1 VKILIHSY
9 DIDSLEGSG
18 TTLRT
23 IACYLEG
30 QGDTVLISRQA
41 RAPTEIKS
49 WSPDLIISHQWSTE
63 EASQWATIL
72 GVPFVMLIHGPG
84 QFEQFM
90 PQCDLVVFN
99 TQTQLD
105 LARAALG
112 NTPSAVLYPPVFRDD
127 YATDGA
133 GDCLTLIG
141 LAANK
146 GTDVFISLARSMSDE
161 KFLLVT
167 DDEIVS
173 PPTNLRVQSKTA
185 DVRTIYARTKLLL
198 MPSMYESYGRV
209 AIEAAMSGIP
219 TVASDLPGIREA
231 TANHAIFVKS
241 SEDWKISVTEALADL
256 EVHRQRAHALAH
268 LRDPSNDLAE
278 FRNRLLQLARSGRR
292 KPTLSLCMTV
302 ANEAPTLEKA
312 VRSVAPF
319 VDEIIIGVD
328 SKSMDETAEIAR
340 RLATKYFEF
349 DETSPPNFPRMRNR
363 ALDLV
368 ETDWAIV
375 LDGHEWIENTELIRP
390 GLETTAWS
398 IEIRMLC
405 DPDENG
411 VPALAFPFP
420 RVLRRHVRFVGA
432 PIHEEVFTP
441 LAKRDARLEIK
452 LWHQRPP
459 GLALTTRSQ
468 QKTGE
473 LERLREAWEDHN
485 DRRSLFYLANGLRE
499 AGRHGEAIAAYV
511 LYLQA
516 PNFAEE
522 GWQALLYLARC
533 YAILKEWTT
542 ARELFEQATAEC
554 PQRAEAL
561 VGLGYA
567 LLELGETEKAAERF
581 QRAASLP
588 EPLNCRLFVEVPL
601 YRWGAW
607 HGLALARDRLGDYWA
622 ALEAEEKARVG
633 GAGAWAT
640 RNIYFWFIK
649 AAREKGRDLAKAA
662 DSI

>member
-1 VKILIHSY
+1 M
-9 DIDSLEGSG
+9 
-18 TTLRT
+18 TR
-23 IACYLEG
+23 YLEG
-30 QGDTVLISRQA
+30 QGDTVLIARQV
-41 RAPTEIKS
+41 RQLPEIES
-49 WSPDLIISHQWSTE
+49 WSPDLIISQQWATD

-72 GVPFVMLIHGPG
+72 GVPFVALIHGPS
-84 QFEQFM
+84 QYEQFM

-127 YATDGA
+127 YATDGG

-141 LAANK
+141 LAAGK
-146 GTDVFISLARSMSDE
+146 GTDIFISLARSMSGE
-161 KFLLVT
+161 QFLLVT

-173 PPTNLRVQSKTA
+173 PPPNLLVHPKTP
-185 DVRTIYARTKLLL
+185 DIRMIYARTKLLL

-231 TANHAIFVKS
+231 TANHAIFVRN
-241 SEDWKISVTEALADL
+241 SEDWESSVAEALANL
-256 EVHRQRAHALAH
+256 ETLRQGARVLAQ
-268 LRDPSNDLAE
+268 LRNPSNDLAAL
-278 FRNRLLQLARSGRR
+278 RSRLHQLAMAGRR

-302 ANEAPTLEKA
+302 ANEAPTLEKS

-328 SKSMDETAEIAR
+328 GKSMDDTAEIAR
-340 RLATKYFEF
+340 RLATKYFEY
-349 DETSPPNFPRMRNR
+349 DESSPPDFPRMRNR
-363 ALDLV
+363 ALEMV

-375 LDGHEWIENTELIRP
+375 LDGHEWIENAQLIRP
-390 GLETTAWS
+390 ALETTAWS
-398 IEIRMLC
+398 VELRMLC

-411 VPALAFPFP
+411 VPALAFPYP
-420 RVLRRHVRFVGA
+420 KVLRRHVRFVGA

-441 LAKRDARLEIK
+441 LARRDTNLEIK
-452 LWHQRPP
+452 VWHQRPP
-459 GLALTTRSQ
+459 GLAVTTRSQ
-468 QKTGE
+468 QKSGE

-499 AGRHGEAIAAYV
+499 AGRHREAIAAYKQ
-511 LYLQA
+511 YLQA

-522 GWQALLYLARC
+522 SWQALLYLARC
-533 YAILKEWTT
+533 YAHLKEWTT
-542 ARELFEQATAEC
+542 ARELFEQAAAES
-554 PQRAEAL
+554 PERAESL

-567 LLELGETEKAAERF
+567 LLELGEAENAAERF
-581 QRAASLP
+581 RQAASLP
-588 EPLNCRLFVEVPL
+588 EPLNCRLFVEVPV

-607 HGLALARDRLGDYWA
+607 HGLALSRDRLGDYWA
-622 ALEAEEKARVG
+622 ALEAEEKARAG

-649 AAREKGRDLAKAA
+649 AAREKGRGQTKAA
-662 DSI
+662 ESI